1 VRAGQGRRRLSGLLA
16 VAALVGVV
24 VTAAGIFPFR
34 QIIGPE
40 KAVGLAR
47 EKLAALEGENARLV
61 GEAAALQSDSEIE
74 RLAREQFGLVMPGEI
89 GFVVVSPPGEVAAA
103 VEPEEPTLDRP
114 GEQPWWKDV
123 WDFLTGRDLAQDG

>member
-1 VRAGQGRRRLSGLLA
+1 VSERQGRRRLPGLLA

-34 QIIGPE
+34 QIIGQE

-47 EKLAALEGENARLV
+47 EKLAALEEENARLAV
-61 GEAAALQSDSEIE
+61 EAAALESDAEIE

-89 GFVVVSPPGEVAAA
+89 GYVVVSPPGEVAAPA
-103 VEPEEPTLDRP
+103 ESEVPTLDRP
-114 GEQPWWKDV
+114 GEQPWWKDL
-123 WDFLTGRDLAQDG
+123 WDYLTGRDLERDG